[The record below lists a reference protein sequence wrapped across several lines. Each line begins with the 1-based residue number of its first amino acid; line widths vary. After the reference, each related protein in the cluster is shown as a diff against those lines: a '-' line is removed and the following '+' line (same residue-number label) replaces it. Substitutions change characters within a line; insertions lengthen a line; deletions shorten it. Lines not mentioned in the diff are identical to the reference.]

1 MKLSSETAEFYE
13 KKNAFLILPQ
23 IRAQG
28 GAFSGERWLGTFPS
42 TGRKAHP
49 ATVQAQSAVAS
60 IGLTGWKARPT
71 ALHGLLS

>member
-28 GAFSGERWLGTFPS
+28 GAFIEQRHVLGHSPRQAAKPILPLF
-42 TGRKAHP
+42 TGN
-49 ATVQAQSAVAS
+49 
-60 IGLTGWKARPT
+60 GLSSKRSLP
-71 ALHGLLS
+71 LLLSV